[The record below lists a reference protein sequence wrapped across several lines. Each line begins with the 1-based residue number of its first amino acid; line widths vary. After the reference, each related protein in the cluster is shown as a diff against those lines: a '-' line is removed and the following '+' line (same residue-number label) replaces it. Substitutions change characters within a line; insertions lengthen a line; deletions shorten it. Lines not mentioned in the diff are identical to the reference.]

1 MGTVFIALA
10 RIIGYWLGVVALRT
24 IALHSLWWFG
34 SKSTN
39 MNKNVL
45 CSNGRECNY
54 NACHAI
60 RLPPLAAS
68 LPTKIQRVPELV
80 AL

>member
-34 SKSTN
+34 SKSA
-39 MNKNVL
+39 KNVL
-45 CSNGRECNY
+45 FSNGPECNY
-54 NACHAI
+54 NASHAI